1 MIASLFLL
9 LALAMP
15 AAVASGPTDDPIDD
29 DLRLNQIQVV
39 GTHNSYHLAPSP
51 GVMGMVAALSPRQAE
66 AIDYSHRPLAEQ
78 FGRLQIRQIELDIFA
93 DPDGGLF
100 SRPMARAALIG
111 RGEDPGPDPNRGG
124 VLDPPGPKVLHVQD
138 IDYLSTA
145 PTLADALAQVR
156 DWSKAHPEHLPI
168 LILLELKDQAVP
180 GLSRPA
186 PIDAEALDTIEQA
199 LRSAF
204 EPGHVLTPDDVRGD
218 FDTLPEAL
226 RARGW
231 PRLAEARGRVL
242 LALDNTDRIRDLYL
256 DGHANLAGRVMF
268 ADAGSTDHPAAAWF
282 KRNDPIG
289 QFDEIQT
296 LVRAGFL
303 VRTRADA
310 DTRQAR
316 SGDTTRRDRA
326 FASGAQ
332 FISTD
337 YPEPDPRFTEY
348 RVSLPG
354 LAEAIRNPI
363 AVGNDA
369 TGSRDP

>member
-1 MIASLFLL
+1 LL
-9 LALAMP
+9 LLLPSLAIP
-15 AAVASGPTDDPIDD
+15 AAVASDPIDD
-29 DLRLNQIQVV
+29 DLRLNQIQVI

-51 GVMGMVAALSPRQAE
+51 GVMGMIAALSPRQAE
-66 AIDYSHRPLAEQ
+66 AIDYSHPPLAEQ
-78 FGRLQIRQIELDIFA
+78 FGRLRIRQIELDVFA
-93 DPDGGLF
+93 DPEGGRY
-100 SRPMARAALIG
+100 SRPMARAALIE
-111 RGEDPGPDPNRGG
+111 RGEDPGPDPNRDG

-138 IDYLSTA
+138 IDYLTTT

-156 DWSKAHPEHLPI
+156 DWSRANPDHLPI
-168 LILLELKDQAVP
+168 LILIELKDRAVP
-180 GLSRPA
+180 GLSPPA
-186 PIDAEALDTIEQA
+186 PIDAEALDAIEQA

-231 PRLAEARGRVL
+231 PRLAEARGRVFF
-242 LALDNTDRIRDLYL
+242 ALDNTDRIRDLYL
-256 DGHANLAGRVMF
+256 EGHPNLAGRVMF
-268 ADAGSTDHPAAAWF
+268 ADAGSTDHPAASWF
-282 KRNDPIG
+282 KRNDPIA
-289 QFDEIQT
+289 QFDDIRA

-337 YPEPDPRFTEY
+337 YPEPDPRFTDY
-348 RVSLPG
+348 RVTLP
-354 LAEAIRNPI
+354 LHAEAAGNPV
-363 AVGNDA
+363 ALGGD
-369 TGSRDP
+369 TPRPLDP